1 MEPNKKRLKSEI
13 DFLLGTTEHRTLHVD
28 DKKLILTE
36 GGFVIDEEVLAAEKR
51 REEEITVTEPP
62 PELEPEDY
70 PRCIECETRFI
81 SSFLLKS
88 FEYSVCDPCR
98 EDEEKFDLIPKSAAK
113 EEYLL
118 KDCDLDRREPTLK
131 FISKPNPHNP
141 MGHDMKLY
149 LRIQVVERAINVWGS
164 LEGLEQEREKRAE
177 KREKTKVKKFNK
189 EMKKLR
195 MSVRSSEYTKNLEG
209 HKHEYG
215 VETYDEDN
223 DIYRKNCISCG
234 HVIEYE
240 KM

>member
-70 PRCIECETRFI
+70 PQ
-81 SSFLLKS
+81 
-88 FEYSVCDPCR
+88 
-98 EDEEKFDLIPKSAAK
+98 DEEKFDLIPKSAAK

-177 KREKTKVKKFNK
+177 KREKQK
-189 EMKKLR
+189 
-195 MSVRSSEYTKNLEG
+195 SSEYTKNLEG